1 MIQGIKAN
9 DHRILSRVITR
20 IENDDNVQDQRFIEL
35 YDQSQKA
42 IRLGV
47 TGPPGAGKSTITN
60 ELIKRFLKKNQTIG
74 VIAIDPSS
82 PFSGGALLG
91 DRVRMN
97 HYNNDKS
104 VFIRS
109 MGTHGILGGL
119 ARKTQEAGDILAAS
133 GKDIIIFETVGV
145 GQGEYDIAK
154 AADLTILVLVPES
167 GDEIQLMKAGLIEI
181 ADIFVINK
189 SDREGSDH
197 LADTL
202 SSMINAIDN
211 DSKPDAPVFNTIAS
225 DGRGMDK
232 FFDGVFDQLDKF
244 DRCGLLVQKKKERY
258 RNRVKKLIQEQL
270 LGEFWT
276 EDRLK
281 KLEDE
286 TKSIDTI
293 TESPYSIANNILKS
307 FKSRVITLPVRCHSL
322 NI

>member
-1 MIQGIKAN
+1 MDQVTIQGIKAN

-20 IENDDNVQDQRFIEL
+20 IENDDYVYDQGFIEL
-35 YDQSQKA
+35 YDQAQKA
-42 IRLGV
+42 IRLGI

-60 ELIKRFLKKNQTIG
+60 ELIKRFLKNNQTIG

-133 GKDIIIFETVGV
+133 GKDVIIFETVGV

-167 GDEIQLMKAGLIEI
+167 GDEIQLMKAGLVEI
-181 ADIFVINK
+181 ADIFVVNK

-202 SSMINAIDN
+202 SSMINVIGN
-211 DSKPDAPVFNTIAS
+211 DSKPDAPVFTTVAS

-244 DRCGLLVQKKKERY
+244 DRCGLLLQKKKERY

-276 EDRLK
+276 EDRLR
-281 KLEDE
+281 KLEDA
-286 TKSIDTI
+286 TKSLDTI
-293 TESPYSIANNILKS
+293 TESPYSIANDILKS
-307 FKSRVITLPVRCHSL
+307 FKS
-322 NI
+322 

>member
-1 MIQGIKAN
+1 MEKVTIQGIKAN

-20 IENDDNVQDQRFIEL
+20 IENDDYVQDQGFIDL
-35 YDQSQKA
+35 YDQAQEA
-42 IRLGV
+42 IRLGI

-109 MGTHGILGGL
+109 MGTHGDLGGL
-119 ARKTQEAGDILAAS
+119 ASKTQEVGDILAAS
-133 GKDIIIFETVGV
+133 GKDVIIFETVGV

-154 AADLTILVLVPES
+154 AADLTLLVLVPES
-167 GDEIQLMKAGLIEI
+167 GDEIQLMKAGLVEI
-181 ADIFVINK
+181 ADLFIINK
-189 SDREGSDH
+189 SDREGADR

-202 SSMINAIDN
+202 NSMINAMGN
-211 DSKPDAPVFNTIAS
+211 DSKPDAPVFTTVAS

-232 FFDGVFDQLDKF
+232 LFDGVFDQLDKF

-276 EDRLK
+276 KDRIR
-281 KLEDE
+281 KLENE
-286 TKSIDTI
+286 TKSLDTI
-293 TESPYSIANNILKS
+293 TESPYSIANDILKS
-307 FKSRVITLPVRCHSL
+307 FKS
-322 NI
+322 

>member
-1 MIQGIKAN
+1 MEKVIIQGIKAN

-20 IENDDNVQDQRFIEL
+20 IENDDYVHEKRFIEL
-35 YDQSQKA
+35 YDQAQEA
-42 IRLGV
+42 IRLGI

-109 MGTHGILGGL
+109 MGTHGSLGGL

-189 SDREGSDH
+189 SDREGADR
-197 LADTL
+197 LANTL
-202 SSMINAIDN
+202 SSMINAIGN
-211 DSKPDAPVFNTIAS
+211 DSKPDAPVFTTVAS

-232 FFDGVFDQLDKF
+232 LFDGVFDQLDKF

-276 EDRLK
+276 EDRIR
-281 KLEDE
+281 KLEDA
-286 TKSIDTI
+286 TKSLDTI
-293 TESPYSIANNILKS
+293 TESPYSIANDILKS
-307 FKSRVITLPVRCHSL
+307 FKS
-322 NI
+322 

>member
-1 MIQGIKAN
+1 MEKVTIQGIKAN
-9 DHRILSRVITR
+9 DHRVLSRVITH
-20 IENDDNVQDQRFIEL
+20 IENDDYVQDQRFIEL
-35 YDQSQKA
+35 YDQAQEA
-42 IRLGV
+42 IRLGI
-47 TGPPGAGKSTITN
+47 TGPPGAGKSTIIN

-109 MGTHGILGGL
+109 MGSHGNLGGL

-154 AADLTILVLVPES
+154 AADITVLVLVPES
-167 GDEIQLMKAGLIEI
+167 GDEIQLMKAGLVEI
-181 ADIFVINK
+181 ADLFVINK
-189 SDREGSDH
+189 SDREGADH

-202 SSMINAIDN
+202 SSMINAMGN
-211 DSKPDAPVFNTIAS
+211 NSKPDASVYTTVAS
-225 DGRGMDK
+225 NGKGMDK
-232 FFDGVFDQLDKF
+232 LFDGVFDHLDKL

-276 EDRLK
+276 EDRIR
-281 KLEDE
+281 KLEDA
-286 TKSIDTI
+286 TKSLDTI
-293 TESPYSIANNILKS
+293 TESPYSIANDILKS
-307 FKSRVITLPVRCHSL
+307 FKS
-322 NI
+322 

>member
-1 MIQGIKAN
+1 MEKVTIQGIKAN
-9 DHRILSRVITR
+9 DHRIISRVITR
-20 IENDDNVQDQRFIEL
+20 IENDDYVQDKRFIEL
-35 YDQSQKA
+35 YGQAQEA
-42 IRLGV
+42 IRLGI

-97 HYNNDKS
+97 HYTNDKR

-109 MGTHGILGGL
+109 MGTHGNLGGL

-133 GKDIIIFETVGV
+133 GKDVIIFETVGV

-154 AADLTILVLVPES
+154 AADLTVLVLVPES

-181 ADIFVINK
+181 ADLFVINK
-189 SDREGSDH
+189 SDREGADR
-197 LADTL
+197 LANTL
-202 SSMINAIDN
+202 NSMINAIGN
-211 DSKPDAPVFNTIAS
+211 NSKLDAPVYTTVAS
-225 DGRGMDK
+225 DGKGMDK
-232 FFDGVFDQLDKF
+232 LFDGVFDHLEKLD
-244 DRCGLLVQKKKERY
+244 RYGLLVKKKKERY

-276 EDRLK
+276 EDRIR
-281 KLEDE
+281 KLEDA
-286 TKSIDTI
+286 TKSLDTI
-293 TESPYSIANNILKS
+293 TESPYSIANDILKS
-307 FKSRVITLPVRCHSL
+307 FKS
-322 NI
+322 

>member
-1 MIQGIKAN
+1 MEQVTIQGIKAN

-20 IENDDNVQDQRFIEL
+20 IENDDYVQDQRFIEL
-35 YDQSQKA
+35 YDQAQKA
-42 IRLGV
+42 IRLGI

-109 MGTHGILGGL
+109 MGTHGNLGGL

-167 GDEIQLMKAGLIEI
+167 GDEIQLMKAGLVEI

-189 SDREGSDH
+189 SDREGADH

-202 SSMINAIDN
+202 SSMINAIGN
-211 DSKPDAPVFNTIAS
+211 DSKPDAPVFTTVAS

-276 EDRLK
+276 EDRLR
-281 KLEDE
+281 KLEDA
-286 TKSIDTI
+286 TKSLDTI
-293 TESPYSIANNILKS
+293 TESPYSIANDILKS
-307 FKSRVITLPVRCHSL
+307 FKS
-322 NI
+322 

>member
-1 MIQGIKAN
+1 MEQGTIQGIKAN

-20 IENDDNVQDQRFIEL
+20 IENDDYVQDQRFIEL
-35 YDQSQKA
+35 YDQAQKA

-109 MGTHGILGGL
+109 MGTHGSLGGL

-167 GDEIQLMKAGLIEI
+167 GDEIQLMKAGLVEI

-189 SDREGSDH
+189 SDREGADR
-197 LADTL
+197 LANTL
-202 SSMINAIDN
+202 SSMINAIGN
-211 DSKPDAPVFNTIAS
+211 DSKPDAPVFTTVAS

-232 FFDGVFDQLDKF
+232 LFDGVFDQLDKF

-276 EDRLK
+276 EDRLR
-281 KLEDE
+281 KLEDA
-286 TKSIDTI
+286 TKSLDTI
-293 TESPYSIANNILKS
+293 TESPYSIADDILKS
-307 FKSRVITLPVRCHSL
+307 FIS
-322 NI
+322 

>member
-1 MIQGIKAN
+1 MEKVTIQGIKAN
-9 DHRILSRVITR
+9 DHRVLSRVITH
-20 IENDDNVQDQRFIEL
+20 IENDDYVQDQRFIEL
-35 YDQSQKA
+35 YDQAQEA
-42 IRLGV
+42 IRLGI
-47 TGPPGAGKSTITN
+47 TGPPGAGKSTIIN

-109 MGTHGILGGL
+109 MGSHGHLGGL

-154 AADLTILVLVPES
+154 AADITVLVLVPES
-167 GDEIQLMKAGLIEI
+167 GDEIQLMKAGLVEI
-181 ADIFVINK
+181 ADLFVINK
-189 SDREGSDH
+189 SDREGSGR

-202 SSMINAIDN
+202 NSMINAMGN
-211 DSKPDAPVFNTIAS
+211 NSKPDASVYTTVAS
-225 DGRGMDK
+225 NGKGMDK
-232 FFDGVFDQLDKF
+232 LFDGVFDHLDKL

-276 EDRLK
+276 EDRIR
-281 KLEDE
+281 KLEDA
-286 TKSIDTI
+286 TKSLDTI
-293 TESPYSIANNILKS
+293 TESPYSIANDILKS
-307 FKSRVITLPVRCHSL
+307 FKS
-322 NI
+322 

>member
-1 MIQGIKAN
+1 MEKVTIQGIKAN
-9 DHRILSRVITR
+9 DHRVLSRVITH
-20 IENDDNVQDQRFIEL
+20 IENDDYVQDQRFIEL
-35 YDQSQKA
+35 YDQAQEA
-42 IRLGV
+42 IRLGI
-47 TGPPGAGKSTITN
+47 TGPPGAGKSTIIN

-109 MGTHGILGGL
+109 MGSHGNLGGL

-189 SDREGSDH
+189 SDREGADR
-197 LADTL
+197 LANTL
-202 SSMINAIDN
+202 SSMINAIGN
-211 DSKPDAPVFNTIAS
+211 DSKPDAPVFTTVAS

-232 FFDGVFDQLDKF
+232 LFDGVFDQLDKF

-258 RNRVKKLIQEQL
+258 RNRVKKLIKEQL

-276 EDRLK
+276 EDRIR
-281 KLEDE
+281 KLEDA
-286 TKSIDTI
+286 TKSLDTI
-293 TESPYSIANNILKS
+293 TESPYSIANDILKS
-307 FKSRVITLPVRCHSL
+307 FKS
-322 NI
+322 

>member
-1 MIQGIKAN
+1 MEQVTIQGIKAN

-20 IENDDNVQDQRFIEL
+20 IENDDYVHDQGFIEL
-35 YDQSQKA
+35 YDQAQKA
-42 IRLGV
+42 IRLGI

-60 ELIKRFLKKNQTIG
+60 ELIKRFLKNNQTIG
-74 VIAIDPSS
+74 IIAIDPSS

-91 DRVRMN
+91 DRIRMN

-109 MGTHGILGGL
+109 MGTHGSLGGL
-119 ARKTQEAGDILAAS
+119 ARKAQEAGDILAAS
-133 GKDIIIFETVGV
+133 GKDVIIFETVGV

-189 SDREGSDH
+189 SDREGADR
-197 LADTL
+197 LANTL
-202 SSMINAIDN
+202 SSMINAIGN
-211 DSKPDAPVFNTIAS
+211 DSKPDAPVFTTVAS

-232 FFDGVFDQLDKF
+232 LFDGVFDQLDKF

-270 LGEFWT
+270 LVEFWT
-276 EDRLK
+276 EDRLR
-281 KLEDE
+281 KLEDA
-286 TKSIDTI
+286 TKSLDTI
-293 TESPYSIANNILKS
+293 TESPYSIADDILKS
-307 FKSRVITLPVRCHSL
+307 FIS
-322 NI
+322 

>member
-1 MIQGIKAN
+1 MEQVTIQGIKAN

-20 IENDDNVQDQRFIEL
+20 IENDDYVQDQRFIEL
-35 YDQSQKA
+35 YDQAQKA
-42 IRLGV
+42 IRLGI

-109 MGTHGILGGL
+109 MGTHGNLGGL

-167 GDEIQLMKAGLIEI
+167 GDEIQLMKAGLVEI

-189 SDREGSDH
+189 SDREGADR
-197 LADTL
+197 LANTL
-202 SSMINAIDN
+202 SSMINAIGN
-211 DSKPDAPVFNTIAS
+211 DSKPDAPVFTTVAS

-232 FFDGVFDQLDKF
+232 LFDGVFDQLDKF

-276 EDRLK
+276 EDRIR
-281 KLEDE
+281 KLEDA
-286 TKSIDTI
+286 TKSLDTI
-293 TESPYSIANNILKS
+293 TESPYSIANDILKS
-307 FKSRVITLPVRCHSL
+307 FKS
-322 NI
+322 

>member
-1 MIQGIKAN
+1 MEKVIIQGIKAN

-20 IENDDNVQDQRFIEL
+20 IENDDYVHEKRFIEL
-35 YDQSQKA
+35 YDQAQEA
-42 IRLGV
+42 IRLGI

-97 HYNNDKS
+97 HYTNDKS

-109 MGTHGILGGL
+109 MGTHGNLGGL
-119 ARKTQEAGDILAAS
+119 ARKSQEAGDILAAS

-167 GDEIQLMKAGLIEI
+167 GDEIQLMKAGLLEI

-189 SDREGSDH
+189 SDREGSDR

-202 SSMINAIDN
+202 NSMIDTVGNKSTLDT
-211 DSKPDAPVFNTIAS
+211 PVYATVAS
-225 DGRGMDK
+225 QGEGMDK
-232 FFDGVFDQLDKF
+232 LFDGIFNHLEKLD
-244 DRCGLLVQKKKERY
+244 RYGLLVKKKKERY
-258 RNRVKKLIQEQL
+258 RNRVKKLIQDKL

-276 EDRLK
+276 TDRIR
-281 KLEDE
+281 KLEDA
-286 TKSIDTI
+286 TKSLDTI
-293 TESPYSIANNILKS
+293 TESPYSIANDILKS
-307 FKSRVITLPVRCHSL
+307 FKS
-322 NI
+322 

>member
-1 MIQGIKAN
+1 MEQVTIQGIKAN

-20 IENDDNVQDQRFIEL
+20 IENDDYVQDQRFIEL
-35 YDQSQKA
+35 YDQAQKA
-42 IRLGV
+42 IRLGI

-109 MGTHGILGGL
+109 MGTHGSLGGL

-133 GKDIIIFETVGV
+133 GKDVIIFETVGV

-167 GDEIQLMKAGLIEI
+167 GDEIQLMKAGLVEI

-189 SDREGSDH
+189 SDREGADH

-202 SSMINAIDN
+202 SSMINAIGN
-211 DSKPDAPVFNTIAS
+211 DSKPDAPVFTTVAS

-232 FFDGVFDQLDKF
+232 LFDGVFDQLDKF

-276 EDRLK
+276 EDRLR
-281 KLEDE
+281 KLEDA
-286 TKSIDTI
+286 TKSLDTI
-293 TESPYSIANNILKS
+293 TESPYSIANDILKS
-307 FKSRVITLPVRCHSL
+307 FKS
-322 NI
+322 

>member
-1 MIQGIKAN
+1 MDQVTIQGIKAN

-20 IENDDNVQDQRFIEL
+20 IENDDYVLDQGFIEL
-35 YDQSQKA
+35 YDQAQKA
-42 IRLGV
+42 IRLGI

-60 ELIKRFLKKNQTIG
+60 ELIKRFLKNNQTIG

-133 GKDIIIFETVGV
+133 GKDVIIFETVGV

-154 AADLTILVLVPES
+154 AGLV
-167 GDEIQLMKAGLIEI
+167 EI

-197 LADTL
+197 LANTL

-276 EDRLK
+276 EDRLR
-281 KLEDE
+281 KLEDV
-286 TKSIDTI
+286 TKSLDTI
-293 TESPYSIANNILKS
+293 TESPYSIANDILKS
-307 FKSRVITLPVRCHSL
+307 FKS
-322 NI
+322 

>member
-1 MIQGIKAN
+1 MEQGTIQGIKAN

-20 IENDDNVQDQRFIEL
+20 IENDDYVKDQRFIEL
-35 YDQSQKA
+35 YDQAQKA

-133 GKDIIIFETVGV
+133 GKDVIIFETVGV

-189 SDREGSDH
+189 SDREGADR
-197 LADTL
+197 LANTL
-202 SSMINAIDN
+202 SSMINAIGN
-211 DSKPDAPVFNTIAS
+211 DSKPDAPVFTTVAS

-232 FFDGVFDQLDKF
+232 LFDGVFDQLDKF

-270 LGEFWT
+270 LVEFWT
-276 EDRLK
+276 EDRLR
-281 KLEDE
+281 KLEDA
-286 TKSIDTI
+286 TKSLDTI
-293 TESPYSIANNILKS
+293 TESPYSIADDILKS
-307 FKSRVITLPVRCHSL
+307 FIS
-322 NI
+322 

>member
-1 MIQGIKAN
+1 MEKVIIQGIKAN

-20 IENDDNVQDQRFIEL
+20 IENDDYVHEKRFIEL
-35 YDQSQKA
+35 YDQAQEA
-42 IRLGV
+42 IRLGI

-109 MGTHGILGGL
+109 MGSHGNLGGL

-189 SDREGSDH
+189 SDREGADR
-197 LADTL
+197 LANTL
-202 SSMINAIDN
+202 SSMINAIGN
-211 DSKPDAPVFNTIAS
+211 DSKPDAPVFTTVAS

-276 EDRLK
+276 EDRIR
-281 KLEDE
+281 KLEDA
-286 TKSIDTI
+286 TKSLDTI
-293 TESPYSIANNILKS
+293 TESPYSIANDILKS
-307 FKSRVITLPVRCHSL
+307 FKS
-322 NI
+322 

>member
-1 MIQGIKAN
+1 MEKVIIQGIKAN

-20 IENDDNVQDQRFIEL
+20 IEFEDYVHEKRFIEL
-35 YDQSQKA
+35 YDQAQEA
-42 IRLGV
+42 IRLGI

-97 HYNNDKS
+97 HYTNDKS

-109 MGTHGILGGL
+109 MGTHGNLGGL
-119 ARKTQEAGDILAAS
+119 ARKSQEAGDILAAS

-167 GDEIQLMKAGLIEI
+167 GDEIQLMKAGLLEI
-181 ADIFVINK
+181 ADIFVIYK
-189 SDREGSDH
+189 SDREGADH

-202 SSMINAIDN
+202 SSMINAIGN
-211 DSKPDAPVFNTIAS
+211 DSKPDAPVFTTVAS

-232 FFDGVFDQLDKF
+232 LFDGVFDQLDKF

-270 LGEFWT
+270 LVEFWT
-276 EDRLK
+276 EDRLR
-281 KLEDE
+281 KLEDA
-286 TKSIDTI
+286 TKSLDTI
-293 TESPYSIANNILKS
+293 TESPYSIADDILKS
-307 FKSRVITLPVRCHSL
+307 FIS
-322 NI
+322 

>member
-1 MIQGIKAN
+1 MEQGTIQGIKAN

-20 IENDDNVQDQRFIEL
+20 IENDDYVQDQRFIEL
-35 YDQSQKA
+35 YDQAQKA

-109 MGTHGILGGL
+109 MGTHGNLGGL

-189 SDREGSDH
+189 SDREGADR
-197 LADTL
+197 LANTL
-202 SSMINAIDN
+202 SSMINAIGN
-211 DSKPDAPVFNTIAS
+211 DSKPDAPVFTTVAS

-232 FFDGVFDQLDKF
+232 LFDGVFDQLDKF

-276 EDRLK
+276 EDRIR
-281 KLEDE
+281 KLEDA
-286 TKSIDTI
+286 TKSLDTI
-293 TESPYSIANNILKS
+293 TESPYSIANDILKS
-307 FKSRVITLPVRCHSL
+307 FKS
-322 NI
+322 

>member
-1 MIQGIKAN
+1 MEQGTIQGIKAN

-20 IENDDNVQDQRFIEL
+20 IENDDYVKDQRFIEL
-35 YDQSQKA
+35 YDQAQKA

-167 GDEIQLMKAGLIEI
+167 GDEIQLMKAGLVEI

-189 SDREGSDH
+189 SDREGADH

-202 SSMINAIDN
+202 SSMINAIGN
-211 DSKPDAPVFNTIAS
+211 DSKPDAPVFTTVAS

-232 FFDGVFDQLDKF
+232 LFDGVFDQLDKF

-270 LGEFWT
+270 LVEFWT
-276 EDRLK
+276 EDRLR
-281 KLEDE
+281 KLEDA
-286 TKSIDTI
+286 TKSLDTI
-293 TESPYSIANNILKS
+293 TESPYSIADDILKS
-307 FKSRVITLPVRCHSL
+307 FIS
-322 NI
+322 

>member
-1 MIQGIKAN
+1 MDQVTIQGIKAN

-20 IENDDNVQDQRFIEL
+20 IENDDYVHDQGFIEL
-35 YDQSQKA
+35 YDQAQKA
-42 IRLGV
+42 IRLGI

-60 ELIKRFLKKNQTIG
+60 ELIKRFLKNNQTIG

-109 MGTHGILGGL
+109 MGTHGNLGGL
-119 ARKTQEAGDILAAS
+119 ARKSQEAGDILAAS

-189 SDREGSDH
+189 SDREGADR
-197 LADTL
+197 LANTL
-202 SSMINAIDN
+202 SSMINAIGN
-211 DSKPDAPVFNTIAS
+211 DSKPDAPVFTTVAS

-232 FFDGVFDQLDKF
+232 LFDGVFDQLDKF

-270 LGEFWT
+270 LVEFWT
-276 EDRLK
+276 EDRLR
-281 KLEDE
+281 KLEDA
-286 TKSIDTI
+286 TKSLDTI
-293 TESPYSIANNILKS
+293 TESPYSIANDILKS
-307 FKSRVITLPVRCHSL
+307 FKS
-322 NI
+322 

>member
-1 MIQGIKAN
+1 MEKVTIQGIKAN

-20 IENDDNVQDQRFIEL
+20 IENDDHVQDQGFIEL
-35 YDQSQKA
+35 YDQAQAA

-60 ELIKRFLKKNQTIG
+60 ELIKRFLIKKKTIG
-74 VIAIDPSS
+74 VIAIDPTS

-109 MGTHGILGGL
+109 MGTHGSLGGL

-133 GKDIIIFETVGV
+133 GKDVIIFETVGV
-145 GQGEYDIAK
+145 GQGEYDVAK

-167 GDEIQLMKAGLIEI
+167 GDEIQLMKAGLVEI

-189 SDREGSDH
+189 SDREGADH

-202 SSMINAIDN
+202 SSMINAIGN
-211 DSKPDAPVFNTIAS
+211 DSKPDAPVFTTVAS

-232 FFDGVFDQLDKF
+232 LFDGVFDQLDKF

-276 EDRLK
+276 EDRLR
-281 KLEDE
+281 KLEDA
-286 TKSIDTI
+286 TKSLDTI
-293 TESPYSIANNILKS
+293 TESPYSIADDILKS
-307 FKSRVITLPVRCHSL
+307 FIS
-322 NI
+322 

>member
-1 MIQGIKAN
+1 MEQGTIQGIKAN

-20 IENDDNVQDQRFIEL
+20 IENDDYVQDQRFIEL
-35 YDQSQKA
+35 YDQAQKA

-109 MGTHGILGGL
+109 MGTHGNLGGL

-189 SDREGSDH
+189 SDREGADR
-197 LADTL
+197 LANTL
-202 SSMINAIDN
+202 SSMINAIGN
-211 DSKPDAPVFNTIAS
+211 DSKPDAPVFTTVAS

-232 FFDGVFDQLDKF
+232 LFDGVFDQLDKF

-276 EDRLK
+276 EDRLR
-281 KLEDE
+281 KLEDA
-286 TKSIDTI
+286 TKSLDTI
-293 TESPYSIANNILKS
+293 TESPYSIANDILKS
-307 FKSRVITLPVRCHSL
+307 FKS
-322 NI
+322 

>member
-1 MIQGIKAN
+1 MEQGTIQGIKAN

-20 IENDDNVQDQRFIEL
+20 IENDDYVQDQRFIEL
-35 YDQSQKA
+35 YDQAQKA
-42 IRLGV
+42 IRLGI

-60 ELIKRFLKKNQTIG
+60 ELIKRFLKNNQTIG

-109 MGTHGILGGL
+109 MGTHGSLGGL

-189 SDREGSDH
+189 SDREGADR
-197 LADTL
+197 LANTL
-202 SSMINAIDN
+202 SSMINAIGN
-211 DSKPDAPVFNTIAS
+211 DSKPDAPVFTTVAS

-232 FFDGVFDQLDKF
+232 LFDGVFDQLDKF

-270 LGEFWT
+270 LVEFWT
-276 EDRLK
+276 EDRLR
-281 KLEDE
+281 KLEDA
-286 TKSIDTI
+286 TKSLDTI
-293 TESPYSIANNILKS
+293 TESPYSIADDILKS
-307 FKSRVITLPVRCHSL
+307 FIS
-322 NI
+322 

>member
-1 MIQGIKAN
+1 MEKVTIQGIKAN
-9 DHRILSRVITR
+9 DHRVLSRVITH
-20 IENDDNVQDQRFIEL
+20 IENDDYVQDQRFIEL
-35 YDQSQKA
+35 YDQAQEA
-42 IRLGV
+42 IRLGI
-47 TGPPGAGKSTITN
+47 TGPPGAGKSTIIN

-109 MGTHGILGGL
+109 MGSHGNLGGL

-154 AADLTILVLVPES
+154 AADITVLVLVPES
-167 GDEIQLMKAGLIEI
+167 GDEIQLMKAGLVEI
-181 ADIFVINK
+181 ADLFVINK
-189 SDREGSDH
+189 SDREGSGR

-202 SSMINAIDN
+202 NSMINAMGN
-211 DSKPDAPVFNTIAS
+211 NSKPDASVYTTVAS
-225 DGRGMDK
+225 NGKGMDK
-232 FFDGVFDQLDKF
+232 LFDGVFDHLDKL

-276 EDRLK
+276 EDRIR
-281 KLEDE
+281 KLEDA
-286 TKSIDTI
+286 TKSLDTI
-293 TESPYSIANNILKS
+293 TESPYSIANDILKS
-307 FKSRVITLPVRCHSL
+307 FKS
-322 NI
+322 

>member
-1 MIQGIKAN
+1 MEKVTIQGIKAN
-9 DHRILSRVITR
+9 DHRVLSRVITH
-20 IENDDNVQDQRFIEL
+20 IENDDYLQDQRFIEL
-35 YDQSQKA
+35 YDQAQEA
-42 IRLGV
+42 IRLGI
-47 TGPPGAGKSTITN
+47 TGPPGAGKSTIIN

-109 MGTHGILGGL
+109 MGTHGHLGGL

-154 AADLTILVLVPES
+154 AADITVLVLVPES
-167 GDEIQLMKAGLIEI
+167 GDEIQLMKAGLVEI
-181 ADIFVINK
+181 ADLFVINK
-189 SDREGSDH
+189 SDREGSGR

-202 SSMINAIDN
+202 NSMINAMGN
-211 DSKPDAPVFNTIAS
+211 NSKPDPSVYTTVAS
-225 DGRGMDK
+225 NGKGMDK
-232 FFDGVFDQLDKF
+232 LFDGVFDHLDKL

-276 EDRLK
+276 KDRIR
-281 KLEDE
+281 KLENE
-286 TKSIDTI
+286 TKSLDTI
-293 TESPYSIANNILKS
+293 TESPYSIANDILKS
-307 FKSRVITLPVRCHSL
+307 FKS
-322 NI
+322 

>member
-1 MIQGIKAN
+1 MEQGTIQGIKAN

-20 IENDDNVQDQRFIEL
+20 IENDDYVKDQRFIEL
-35 YDQSQKA
+35 YDQAQKA

-109 MGTHGILGGL
+109 MGTHGSLGGL

-167 GDEIQLMKAGLIEI
+167 GDEIQLMKAGLVEI

-189 SDREGSDH
+189 SDREGADH

-202 SSMINAIDN
+202 SSMINAIGN
-211 DSKPDAPVFNTIAS
+211 DSKPDAPVFTTVAS

-232 FFDGVFDQLDKF
+232 LFDGVFDQLDKF

-270 LGEFWT
+270 LVEFWT
-276 EDRLK
+276 EDRLR
-281 KLEDE
+281 KLEDA
-286 TKSIDTI
+286 TKSLDTI
-293 TESPYSIANNILKS
+293 TESPYSIADDILKS
-307 FKSRVITLPVRCHSL
+307 FIS
-322 NI
+322 

>member
-1 MIQGIKAN
+1 MEQGTIQGIKAN

-20 IENDDNVQDQRFIEL
+20 IENDDYVQDQRFIEL
-35 YDQSQKA
+35 YDQAQKA

-97 HYNNDKS
+97 HYNNDKR

-109 MGTHGILGGL
+109 MGTQGNLGGL

-189 SDREGSDH
+189 SDREGADR
-197 LADTL
+197 LANTL
-202 SSMINAIDN
+202 SSMINAIGN
-211 DSKPDAPVFNTIAS
+211 DSKPEAPVFTTVAS

-232 FFDGVFDQLDKF
+232 LFDGVFDQLDKF

-270 LGEFWT
+270 LVEFWT
-276 EDRLK
+276 EDRLR
-281 KLEDE
+281 KLEDA
-286 TKSIDTI
+286 TKSLDTI
-293 TESPYSIANNILKS
+293 TESPYSIADDILKS
-307 FKSRVITLPVRCHSL
+307 FIS
-322 NI
+322 

>member
-1 MIQGIKAN
+1 MEQGTIQGIKAN

-20 IENDDNVQDQRFIEL
+20 IENDDYVKDQRFIEL
-35 YDQSQKA
+35 YDQAQKA

-189 SDREGSDH
+189 SDREGADR
-197 LADTL
+197 LANTL
-202 SSMINAIDN
+202 SSMINAIGN
-211 DSKPDAPVFNTIAS
+211 DSKPDAPVFTTVAS

-232 FFDGVFDQLDKF
+232 LFDGVFDQLDKF

-270 LGEFWT
+270 LVEFWT
-276 EDRLK
+276 EDRLR
-281 KLEDE
+281 KLEDA
-286 TKSIDTI
+286 TKSLDTI
-293 TESPYSIANNILKS
+293 TESPYSIADDILKS
-307 FKSRVITLPVRCHSL
+307 FIS
-322 NI
+322 

>member
-1 MIQGIKAN
+1 MDQVTIQGIKAN

-20 IENDDNVQDQRFIEL
+20 IENDDYVHDQGFIEL
-35 YDQSQKA
+35 YDQAQKA
-42 IRLGV
+42 IRLGI

-60 ELIKRFLKKNQTIG
+60 ELIKRFLKNNQTIG

-109 MGTHGILGGL
+109 MGTHGSLGGL

-133 GKDIIIFETVGV
+133 GKDVIIFETVGV

-181 ADIFVINK
+181 ADLFVINK
-189 SDREGSDH
+189 SDREGADR
-197 LADTL
+197 LANTL
-202 SSMINAIDN
+202 NSMINAIGN
-211 DSKPDAPVFNTIAS
+211 NSKLDAPVYTTVAS
-225 DGRGMDK
+225 DGKGMDK
-232 FFDGVFDQLDKF
+232 LFDGVFDHLEKLD
-244 DRCGLLVQKKKERY
+244 RYGLLVKKKKERY
-258 RNRVKKLIQEQL
+258 RNRVKKLIQDKL

-276 EDRLK
+276 TDRIR
-281 KLEDE
+281 KLEDA
-286 TKSIDTI
+286 TKSLDTI
-293 TESPYSIANNILKS
+293 TESPYSIANDILKS
-307 FKSRVITLPVRCHSL
+307 FKS
-322 NI
+322 

>member
-1 MIQGIKAN
+1 MEQGTIQGIKAN

-20 IENDDNVQDQRFIEL
+20 IENDDYVKDQRFIEL
-35 YDQSQKA
+35 YDQAQKA

-189 SDREGSDH
+189 SDREGADR
-197 LADTL
+197 LANTL
-202 SSMINAIDN
+202 SSMINAIGN
-211 DSKPDAPVFNTIAS
+211 DSKPDAPVFTTVAS

-232 FFDGVFDQLDKF
+232 LFDGVFDQLDKF

-276 EDRLK
+276 EDRLR
-281 KLEDE
+281 KLEDA
-286 TKSIDTI
+286 TKSLDTI
-293 TESPYSIANNILKS
+293 TESPYSIADDILKS
-307 FKSRVITLPVRCHSL
+307 FIS
-322 NI
+322 

>member
-1 MIQGIKAN
+1 MEQGTIQGIKAN

-20 IENDDNVQDQRFIEL
+20 IENDDYVQDQRFIEL
-35 YDQSQKA
+35 YDQAQKA
-42 IRLGV
+42 IRLGI

-109 MGTHGILGGL
+109 MGTHGDLGGL
-119 ARKTQEAGDILAAS
+119 ARKAQEAGDILAAS

-167 GDEIQLMKAGLIEI
+167 GDEIQLMKAGLVEI

-189 SDREGSDH
+189 SDREGADR
-197 LADTL
+197 LANTL
-202 SSMINAIDN
+202 SSMINAIGN
-211 DSKPDAPVFNTIAS
+211 DSKPDAPVFTTVAS

-232 FFDGVFDQLDKF
+232 LFDGVFDQLDKF

-276 EDRLK
+276 EDRLR
-281 KLEDE
+281 KLEDA
-286 TKSIDTI
+286 TKSLDTI
-293 TESPYSIANNILKS
+293 TESPYSIADDILKS
-307 FKSRVITLPVRCHSL
+307 FIS
-322 NI
+322 

>member
-1 MIQGIKAN
+1 MEQGTIQGIKAN

-20 IENDDNVQDQRFIEL
+20 IENDDYVQDQRFIEL
-35 YDQSQKA
+35 YDQAQKA

-167 GDEIQLMKAGLIEI
+167 GDEIQLMKAGLVEI

-189 SDREGSDH
+189 SDREGADR
-197 LADTL
+197 LANTL
-202 SSMINAIDN
+202 SSMINAIGN
-211 DSKPDAPVFNTIAS
+211 DSKPDAPVFTTVAS

-232 FFDGVFDQLDKF
+232 LFDGIFDQLDKF

-270 LGEFWT
+270 LVEFWT
-276 EDRLK
+276 EDRLR
-281 KLEDE
+281 KLEDA
-286 TKSIDTI
+286 TKSLDTI
-293 TESPYSIANNILKS
+293 TESPYSIADDILKS
-307 FKSRVITLPVRCHSL
+307 FIS
-322 NI
+322 

>member
-1 MIQGIKAN
+1 MEQVTIQGIKAN

-20 IENDDNVQDQRFIEL
+20 IENDDYVQDQRFIEL
-35 YDQSQKA
+35 YDQAQKA

-109 MGTHGILGGL
+109 MGTHGSLGGL

-189 SDREGSDH
+189 SDREGADR
-197 LADTL
+197 LANTL
-202 SSMINAIDN
+202 SSMINAIGN
-211 DSKPDAPVFNTIAS
+211 DSKPDAPVFTTVAS

-232 FFDGVFDQLDKF
+232 LFDGVFDQLDKF

-270 LGEFWT
+270 LVEFWT
-276 EDRLK
+276 EDRLR
-281 KLEDE
+281 KLEDA
-286 TKSIDTI
+286 TKSLDTI
-293 TESPYSIANNILKS
+293 TESPYSIANDILKS
-307 FKSRVITLPVRCHSL
+307 FKS
-322 NI
+322 

>member
-1 MIQGIKAN
+1 MEQVTIQGIKAN

-20 IENDDNVQDQRFIEL
+20 IENDDYVQDQRFIEL
-35 YDQSQKA
+35 YDQAQKA
-42 IRLGV
+42 IRLGI

-109 MGTHGILGGL
+109 MGTRGSLGGL

-167 GDEIQLMKAGLIEI
+167 GDEIQLMKAGLVEI

-189 SDREGSDH
+189 SDREGADR
-197 LADTL
+197 LANTL
-202 SSMINAIDN
+202 SSMINAIGN
-211 DSKPDAPVFNTIAS
+211 DSKPDAPVFTTVAS

-232 FFDGVFDQLDKF
+232 LFDGVFDQLDKF

-270 LGEFWT
+270 LVEFWT
-276 EDRLK
+276 EDRLR
-281 KLEDE
+281 KLEDA
-286 TKSIDTI
+286 TKSLDTI
-293 TESPYSIANNILKS
+293 TESPYSIADDILKS
-307 FKSRVITLPVRCHSL
+307 FIS
-322 NI
+322 

>member
-1 MIQGIKAN
+1 MEQGTIQGIKAN

-109 MGTHGILGGL
+109 MGTHGSLGGL

-189 SDREGSDH
+189 SDREGADR
-197 LADTL
+197 LASTL
-202 SSMINAIDN
+202 SSMINAIGN
-211 DSKPDAPVFNTIAS
+211 DSKPDAPVFTTVAS
-225 DGRGMDK
+225 DGKGIDK
-232 FFDGVFDQLDKF
+232 LFDGIFDQLDEF

-258 RNRVKKLIQEQL
+258 QNRVKKLIQEQL
-270 LGEFWT
+270 LVEFWT
-276 EDRLK
+276 EDRLR
-281 KLEDE
+281 KLEDA
-286 TKSIDTI
+286 TKSLDTI
-293 TESPYSIANNILKS
+293 TESPYSIADDILKS
-307 FKSRVITLPVRCHSL
+307 FIL
-322 NI
+322 